1 MKKNHVFSFL
11 IIFSLLQGVLDE
23 HGSKFLEDSC
33 PYVSPGIQIGY
44 NFDKGFFYGFQISTG
59 IAYFHTSH
67 YIFSPSISY
76 SFKKYF
82 NSKEKEKFFD
92 YQIMALADTRY
103 LSVNSISLG
112 FGVGK
117 NITTNDT
124 RLKIYTWQLTSLTY
138 DYEFKNKD
146 HNFSIIP
153 VFPIG
158 DIWM

>member
-1 MKKNHVFSFL
+1 M
-11 IIFSLLQGVLDE
+11 
-23 HGSKFLEDSC
+23 
-33 PYVSPGIQIGY
+33 
-44 NFDKGFFYGFQISTG
+44 
-59 IAYFHTSH
+59 
-67 YIFSPSISY
+67 SY

-117 NITTNDT
+117 NITTNDA
-124 RLKIYTWQLTSLTY
+124 RFKIYTWQLTSLTY
-138 DYEFKNKD
+138 DYEFKNKG